1 MLYERNREAEAARQ
15 RRRFLQ
21 SPGFITI
28 LRGPDHI
35 FGFVNDAYRRMFGD
49 RDFLGKTV
57 RQAFPELEGQGFYEW
72 MDKVYATGERFVAE
86 RLPIRLDYPGAQSGQ
101 RYLDFIYE
109 PVKDESGRVDGILD
123 RKSTRLNSSH

>member
-1 MLYERNREAEAARQ
+1 
-15 RRRFLQ
+15 
-21 SPGFITI
+21 
-28 LRGPDHI
+28 
-35 FGFVNDAYRRMFGD
+35 MFGD

-109 PVKDESGRVDGILD
+109 PVKRSQEHTSELQSLMR
-123 RKSTRLNSSH
+123 NSYAVFCLKKKTIAQRMI

>member
-1 MLYERNREAEAARQ
+1 
-15 RRRFLQ
+15 
-21 SPGFITI
+21 
-28 LRGPDHI
+28 
-35 FGFVNDAYRRMFGD
+35 MFGD

-109 PVKDESGRVDGILD
+109 PVKDESGRVDGIFGEGFDEIGKASCREIVCTFVYVSVTAVSL
-123 RKSTRLNSSH
+123 